1 MEEQTPES
9 LLEEAKIFGEI
20 AARQA
25 NSITS
30 WNNAPDPERC
40 LRVGFV
46 SADLNFHPVG
56 FFIEGVLHALASRD
70 SGKLDIF
77 AYTNNSR
84 VDGVSQRIKSLC
96 HHWTEVFGLM
106 DYELAELIQKDEID
120 ILIDLSGH
128 SGRNRLPVFAWKPA
142 PIQVTWLGYFA
153 TTGLEAID
161 YLIADPWTLPESEEA
176 NFTESIWRLPDT
188 RLCFTP
194 PDTNVVIR
202 PLPALAEKTI
212 TFGCF
217 NNLNKMND
225 TVIAVWARLL
235 TEVPNSRLYLKA
247 RQLYRPSAHAE
258 VIERFKRHGILPS
271 RLVLEGPE
279 ERANYLAAY
288 NRVDIALDPFPYT
301 GGTTTAEALWMGVP
315 VLTMSGKHFLARQ
328 GVGLLMNAGLPDW
341 IASDPDDYV
350 ARAVS
355 HANDLEGLADLRT
368 RLRAQVLSS
377 PVFDAARFAMHFEA
391 ALRGMWKKWCAE
403 QGSKT

>member
-1 MEEQTPES
+1 
-9 LLEEAKIFGEI
+9 
-20 AARQA
+20 
-25 NSITS
+25 
-30 WNNAPDPERC
+30 
-40 LRVGFV
+40 
-46 SADLNFHPVG
+46 
-56 FFIEGVLHALASRD
+56 
-70 SGKLDIF
+70 
-77 AYTNNSR
+77 
-84 VDGVSQRIKSLC
+84 
-96 HHWTEVFGLM
+96 
-106 DYELAELIQKDEID
+106 
-120 ILIDLSGH
+120 
-128 SGRNRLPVFAWKPA
+128 
-142 PIQVTWLGYFA
+142 
-153 TTGLEAID
+153 
-161 YLIADPWTLPESEEA
+161 
-176 NFTESIWRLPDT
+176 
-188 RLCFTP
+188 
-194 PDTNVVIR
+194 
-202 PLPALAEKTI
+202 
-212 TFGCF
+212 
-217 NNLNKMND
+217 MND

-235 TEVPNSRLYLKA
+235 AETPNSRLYLKA
-247 RQLYRPSAHAE
+247 RQLYRPSAHVE

-288 NRVDIALDPFPYT
+288 NRVDIALDPFHYT

-368 RLRAQVLSS
+368 RLRAQVLAS